1 MKITELIRLIWIN
14 VKQNRFKAMLT
25 SLGIIVGTLTIVLV
39 IAIGRGGE
47 QEAARQFSGLSA
59 DTIYIKPDWASI
71 YSMQGSNKIEKLDE
85 EDLGHIMDE
94 TTVLSGI
101 YLRESGYKQ
110 VKIKRQKANLS
121 IVGVTEGYA
130 EISNFTLCRRQ

>member
-14 VKQNRFKAMLT
+14 VKQNRFKVMLT

-85 EDLGHIMDE
+85 EDLDHIMDE

-101 YLRESGYKQ
+101 YLR
-110 VKIKRQKANLS
+110 
-121 IVGVTEGYA
+121 
-130 EISNFTLCRRQ
+130 